1 MEKIA
6 NIFLILFTAVLLQSC
21 EEDQFE
27 SSLEYVSFGKSTY
40 STGVD
45 VDGST
50 TLDVFVYTSKIV
62 KSDVTFKVS
71 VDPSSNAAAGSY
83 TVPASVTVLS
93 GTNKGTLKIE
103 LSDVDLG
110 IGVNRLLLNFDDV
123 TPGYGN
129 GAGTKVEYVQNCNEV
144 TATLTFTFDDYPE
157 EAGWN
162 IKDALGG
169 IVVSKAYGAY
179 SGKSSSSESIKLC
192 AGRSYTFTMLDK
204 FGDGMFDGANTG
216 SYNLTIGGIVKANGS
231 GDFGGSES
239 TAFSTK

>member
-1 MEKIA
+1 MKKIA
-6 NIFLILFTAVLLQSC
+6 NIFLILFTILLVQSC

-27 SSLEYVSFGKSTY
+27 SSMEYVSFGKSTY

-50 TLDVFVYTSKIV
+50 TLDVTVYTSKIV
-62 KSDVTFKVS
+62 KSDVTFSVS

-83 TVPASVTVLS
+83 TVPGSVTVLS

-123 TPGYGN
+123 TTGYGN

-144 TATLTFTFDDYPE
+144 TATLTFTFDGYPE

-169 IVVSKAYGAY
+169 VVASKAYGTY
-179 SGKSSSSESIKLC
+179 TGKTTSSESVTLC
-192 AGRSYTFTMLDK
+192 AGRNYTFTMRDK
-204 FGDGMFDGANTG
+204 FGDGMFDGVNNG
-216 SYNLTIGGIVKANGS
+216 SYSLTVGGAVKASGG
-231 GDFGGSES
+231 GDFGGSKS
-239 TAFSTK
+239 TAFIAK